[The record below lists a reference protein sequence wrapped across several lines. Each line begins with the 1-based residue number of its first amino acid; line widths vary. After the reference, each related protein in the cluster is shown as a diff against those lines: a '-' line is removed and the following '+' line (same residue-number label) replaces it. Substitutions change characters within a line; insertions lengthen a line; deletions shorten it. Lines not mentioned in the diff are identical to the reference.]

1 MRCIAVFLTVFLTL
15 ILNDCFSQSKIAGSV
30 QGRIVDTA
38 GKQDLSQAT
47 VSVTPVNDSS
57 AAQFVVTNKQGAF
70 LVRNLKAGKYRLIIT
85 FEGYQAIVKRF
96 TIDTTGLNVDFAT
109 IYMQKATQEM
119 AAVIVQ
125 RPPMSVKGD
134 TVEYNASMYTTKP
147 NAVAEDLLKKF
158 PGIQVDASGNI
169 TAQGETVQ
177 RVLVNGKRFF
187 SDDPKLATRNLP
199 PDIIEKI
206 QVFDDLDD
214 QSKFS
219 GFDDGNRVK
228 TINITTKKDKRQ
240 GYFGRTVASAGTDED
255 YDESINMH
263 RFNNDQQ
270 ISVLGQ
276 GNDINK
282 QNFTIQDI
290 LGSSGGR
297 RGGGGPAAA
306 TNQSSPGVTT
316 VWAGGANYKDS
327 WGPKTDITGSYFY
340 NFQHVSSNGSSISFR
355 NNFNPSDSS
364 NTTNQVQSA
373 FQRTTNQRI
382 YFNLEQKFDST
393 NSLVFRPNITFQTT
407 KPNGSSSSSTV
418 DQNGAPVNDLS
429 GHTSSINSGYN
440 INGSNLTFRHKFAKP
455 FRTFSVDING
465 TVNVNDGNGYYYS
478 QNNYYKLFSGSFDS
492 LQVINQH
499 YNDSL
504 HSYNF
509 SPTLSYTEPVGK
521 NQVIEINY
529 NYTYNKNNTVNNTYD
544 FLDSAHGFTSF
555 DSLFSN
561 SYKFTSNSNRFTL
574 NYRIQNAKFNLN
586 LGTGIQFLDFDSYN
600 TTKNISVIHNYINLT
615 PTVNF
620 RYSFSKTERL
630 QFFYTGR
637 TGTPS
642 ASQLQP
648 LTTTSDDVS
657 FVVGNPDLK
666 PQFTHSVRILF
677 SSFDPGTQR
686 VIFATVNA
694 STIVND
700 IQSAT
705 IPNQKGGQTS
715 TYVNLDGTYNLSGY
729 FNYGFALKKPK
740 SNLNFITNVNYS
752 QSQTLADTAR
762 FGTPVVYQHD
772 YVKNTSLA
780 ETISWTTN
788 IKKNFDMN
796 FSSASTYNIAN
807 NSLHTNQNLN
817 YFTQKF
823 SAELTAYSNSGWLI
837 AATFDYT
844 YTNTHIQGYNA
855 SVPLLSPSI
864 AKSLFKKKNGE
875 IRLST
880 FDLLNANTYVN
891 KSTSSSGYT
900 ASRTNT
906 LSRYVMLT
914 FTWNLNKFPGSQ
926 QNKMPGMFDNF
937 RRGGGGGGRGR
948 GPGGDN

>member
-1 MRCIAVFLTVFLTL
+1 MRCFAIVFTVLLTIFFS
-15 ILNDCFSQSKIAGSV
+15 DAYSQSKIAGSV
-30 QGRIVDTA
+30 KGRIVDTA

-85 FEGYQAIVKRF
+85 FEGYQAVVKRF
-96 TIDTTGLNVDFAT
+96 AIDTTELNVDFAT

-125 RPPMSVKGD
+125 RPPMAVKGD
-134 TVEYNASMYTTKP
+134 TVEYNAAMYTTKP
-147 NAVAEDLLKKF
+147 NAIAEDLLKKF

-240 GYFGRTVASAGTDED
+240 GYFGRTVAGAGTDED

-297 RGGGGPAAA
+297 RAGGGPAAA

-364 NTTNQVQSA
+364 NTTNQVQTA

-393 NSLVFRPNITFQTT
+393 NSLVFRPNVTFQTT
-407 KPNGSSSSSTV
+407 SPNGSSSSSTV
-418 DQNGAPVNDLS
+418 DQNGSPVNNLS
-429 GHTSSINSGYN
+429 GHTSSINSGFN

-478 QNNYYKLFSGSFDS
+478 QNNYYKLFPGSFDS

-529 NYTYNKNNTVNNTYD
+529 NYTYNKSNTVNNTYD

-586 LGTGIQFLDFDSYN
+586 FGSGIQLLDFNSYN

-630 QFFYTGR
+630 QFFYMGR

-729 FNYGFALKKPK
+729 FNYGIALKKPK

-762 FGTPVVYQHD
+762 FGAPVVYQHD

-807 NSLHTNQNLN
+807 NSLHTSQNLD

-823 SAELTAYSNSGWLI
+823 SAELTAYTNSGWLI

-937 RRGGGGGGRGR
+937 RRG
-948 GPGGDN
+948 PGGMRGGVRDN